1 MQAIPIPLSKVSNT
15 QLIFNL
21 ASKKLGFEFAIISV
35 QGVFISFYL
44 IALENVDSILEWK
57 LFATYLKQTIFP
69 TNRHATQQELYA
81 YIFS

>member
-21 ASKKLGFEFAIISV
+21 ASKKLGFEFAIISA

-44 IALENVDSILEWK
+44 IALENVDSILE
-57 LFATYLKQTIFP
+57 
-69 TNRHATQQELYA
+69 
-81 YIFS
+81 